1 MNILQEP
8 LLIFAAP
15 DNIQAAL
22 GMIFASAAVTLIAL
36 AVEAG
41 LYPSARQWFVTRMN
55 GDFWIRRQWH
65 RRLLGGCS
73 CDCWGGYWQVK
84 CPQSILRA

>member
-1 MNILQEP
+1 
-8 LLIFAAP
+8 
-15 DNIQAAL
+15 
-22 GMIFASAAVTLIAL
+22 
-36 AVEAG
+36 
-41 LYPSARQWFVTRMN
+41 MN